1 MDLVLFDLDNTLL
14 NGDSDYEW
22 ARFLIE
28 QGVLDG
34 PVYEAQNN
42 AFFDMYK
49 QGTLDIHAF
58 LAFQLK
64 PLSEYSRSQLDSWH
78 RQFMQTRILPIMGQ
92 PARSLVRR
100 HLDEGSLCAIVTAT
114 NAFITGPIARS
125 FGIPHLVATELEE
138 IDGKFTGRPRGTP
151 CFREGKLECVDQWLA
166 SLGHAWDEFP
176 ATTFYSDSL
185 NDIPLLERV
194 SRPVAVDPD
203 ERLRTLAGQRGWPVI
218 SLRAGE

>member
-1 MDLVLFDLDNTLL
+1 LDLVLFDLDNTLL

-64 PLSEYSRSQLDSWH
+64 PLSEYSRAQLDNWH

-138 IDGKFTGRPRGTP
+138 IDGKFTGRPHGTP
-151 CFREGKLECVDQWLA
+151 CFREGKLERVDQWLA

-218 SLRAGE
+218 SLRTGE

>member
-34 PVYEAQNN
+34 PDYEAQND

-49 QGTLDIHAF
+49 QGTLDIFAF

-92 PARSLVRR
+92 PARSLARR

-114 NAFITGPIARS
+114 NAFITGPIAQS

-138 IDGKFTGRPRGTP
+138 IDGKFTGRPMGTP
-151 CFREGKLECVDQWLA
+151 CFREGKLKRVDQWLA
-166 SLGHAWDEFP
+166 SLGHVWGDFP

-185 NDIPLLERV
+185 NDIPLLERA

-218 SLRAGE
+218 SLRTSE

>member
-92 PARSLVRR
+92 PARDLVRR
-100 HLDEGSLCAIVTAT
+100 HLAEGSLCAIVTAT

-138 IDGKFTGRPRGTP
+138 IGGKFTGRPRGIP
-151 CFREGKLECVDQWLA
+151 CFREGKLDRVDQWLA

-203 ERLRTLAGQRGWPVI
+203 ERLRALAGQRGWPVI

>member
-58 LAFQLK
+58 LDFQLK

-125 FGIPHLVATELEE
+125 FGVPHLVATELEE
-138 IDGKFTGRPRGTP
+138 IGGKFTGRPVGTP
-151 CFREGKLECVDQWLA
+151 CFREGKLERVDLWLA
-166 SLGHAWDEFP
+166 SLGHAWDDFP
-176 ATTFYSDSL
+176 TTTFYSDSL
-185 NDIPLLERV
+185 NDIPLLERA

-203 ERLRTLAGQRGWPVI
+203 DRLRALATQRGWPVI
-218 SLRAGE
+218 SLRTGG